1 MKGTIHAIEGGSVL
15 TVDGYELACRLFEA
29 MMKDPGQRPP
39 DKSAQECFYVVRRL
53 HPEVA
58 EGIMTTVA
66 LVIGYLKECM
76 GGTVTTVTEAP
87 AAIQ

>member
-1 MKGTIHAIEGGSVL
+1 MKGTIHAIEEGSVL
-15 TVDGYELACRLFEA
+15 TIDGYELACRLFEA

-39 DKSAQECFYVVRRL
+39 DKSAQECFRVVRQL
-53 HPEVA
+53 YPETA
-58 EGIMTTVA
+58 EHIMETVA
-66 LVIGYLKECM
+66 LTIDYMKECM